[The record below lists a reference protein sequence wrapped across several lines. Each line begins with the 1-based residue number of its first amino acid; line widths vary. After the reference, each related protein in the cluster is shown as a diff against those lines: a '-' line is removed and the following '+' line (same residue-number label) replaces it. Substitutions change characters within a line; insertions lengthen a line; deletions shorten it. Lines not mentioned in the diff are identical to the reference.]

1 MLCDADVHKGPTTT
15 LTKQPTLPAP
25 VCTAVDEDPW
35 LGGSYTSC
43 CTGLVQCTEPRD
55 PSSPWFA
62 QYPTV
67 EMCRTSCEPTPCPNC
82 DTTDECAATV
92 TLWVFAVPNADK
104 VFARGSFAGSVEMI
118 DEGWSFYKV
127 DIAVEPGSSHH
138 YVFSIPTSP
147 GAPELISRPPLGSSC
162 DVGEASYGFVA
173 PSTCGGVLSLPA
185 YEWQNGCAC
194 AGC

>member
-1 MLCDADVHKGPTTT
+1 MTRTSTKADHCAWSCPS
-15 LTKQPTLPAP
+15 LTDSVGRTCSCSLPD
-25 VCTAVDEDPW
+25 VCTVEF
-35 LGGSYTSC
+35 
-43 CTGLVQCTEPRD
+43 TGFCQTKSRH
-55 PSSPWFA
+55 SQS
-62 QYPTV
+62 T
-67 EMCRTSCEPTPCPNC
+67 
-82 DTTDECAATV
+82 
-92 TLWVFAVPNADK
+92 
-104 VFARGSFAGSVEMI
+104 AREKRI

-127 DIAVEPGSSHH
+127 DIAVEPGSTHH

-147 GAPELISRPPLGSSC
+147 GAPELVSRPPLGSSC

>member
-1 MLCDADVHKGPTTT
+1 MTARPSTQTRGWVEPILRAAPASSNAPRTATRLRSGSVSTQQSKCAGRRARRPTS
-15 LTKQPTLPAP
+15 PA
-25 VCTAVDEDPW
+25 TI
-35 LGGSYTSC
+35 
-43 CTGLVQCTEPRD
+43 
-55 PSSPWFA
+55 
-62 QYPTV
+62 
-67 EMCRTSCEPTPCPNC
+67 
-82 DTTDECAATV
+82 

-104 VFARGSFAGSVEMI
+104 VFARGSFGGAVEMV

-127 DIAVEPGSSHH
+127 EIQVEPGSSHH

-147 GAPELISRPPLGSSC
+147 GAPELVSRPPRGSSC
-162 DVGEASYGFVA
+162 DFDGEANYGFVA